1 MFLGVDSG
9 GTKTALCLISG
20 QGDLVAQT
28 ETEGAYYN
36 NRGIELVA
44 RVLHTGVTSVCAQ
57 AQISPQEVEY
67 AFFGLP
73 GYGEIAGDIP
83 ALDQAPYVALGHH
96 RYRCDNDMVCG
107 WAGSLGAVDGIN
119 VISGTGSMTYGQRAG
134 IGVRVGGWGEL
145 FGDEGSAYWIAIR
158 GLNAVSRMS
167 DGRLPKG
174 PLFETICEHLGLTV
188 ELELIDLV
196 LNRWRGDRSKI
207 AGLSRQVSHAADL
220 GDEHAAAV
228 LHEAGRE
235 LALLVDATRRRLL
248 YPAGELVPVSY
259 SGGTFSAALVL
270 DAFRRE
276 LALRRN
282 DFELRRPLYRPAI
295 GAALLAAKL
304 AGKPLEPVSLAH
316 LPKLVDDDARAHRLV
331 ADDEPVFPLVI
342 KDRPRHRAPEHV
354 GTFDTKPKRCRG
366 L

>member
-9 GTKTALCLISG
+9 GTKTALCVISER
-20 QGDLVAQT
+20 GDLVAQT
-28 ETEGAYYN
+28 ETEGTYS
-36 NRGIELVA
+36 NRGIEFVA
-44 RVLHTGVTSVCAQ
+44 RVLQEGVTSVCAQ
-57 AQISPQEVEY
+57 ARISPREIQY

-73 GYGEIAGDIP
+73 GYGEVARDIP
-83 ALDQAPYVALGHH
+83 ALEEAPRAALGHN

-107 WAGSLGAVDGIN
+107 WAGSLGAADGIN
-119 VISGTGSMTYGQRAG
+119 VVSGTGSMTYGQRSG

-174 PLFETICEHLGLTV
+174 PLFETICQHLGLTV
-188 ELELIDLV
+188 ELELVDVV

-207 AGLSRQVSHAADL
+207 AGLSRQVSQAADL

-235 LALLVDATRRRLL
+235 LALLVDATRRRLQ
-248 YPAGELVPVSY
+248 YPPAETVPVSY
-259 SGGTFSAALVL
+259 SGGAFFAARVL
-270 DAFRRE
+270 DAFRRQLE
-276 LALRRN
+276 LRP
-282 DFELRRPLYRPAI
+282 DGFELRRPLYSPAV

-304 AGKPLEPVSLAH
+304 AGRPLEQAALER
-316 LPKLVDDDARAHRLV
+316 LPRAS
-331 ADDEPVFPLVI
+331 
-342 KDRPRHRAPEHV
+342 
-354 GTFDTKPKRCRG
+354 
-366 L
+366 

>member
-9 GTKTALCLISG
+9 GTKTALCLISER
-20 QGDLVAQT
+20 GDLVAQT
-28 ETEGAYYN
+28 DTEGTYS

-44 RVLHTGVTSVCAQ
+44 RVLQEGVTSVCAQ
-57 AQISPQEVEY
+57 AQISPREIQY

-73 GYGEIAGDIP
+73 GYGEIARDVP
-83 ALDQAPYVALGHH
+83 ALEEAPHAALGHN

-107 WAGSLGAVDGIN
+107 WAGSLGAADGIN
-119 VISGTGSMTYGQRAG
+119 VVSGTGSMTYGQRAG

-174 PLFETICEHLGLTV
+174 PLFETICQQLGLTV
-188 ELELIDLV
+188 ELELVDVV

-207 AGLSRQVSHAADL
+207 AGLSRLVSHAADL

-235 LALLVDATRRRLL
+235 LALLVDATRRRLQ
-248 YPAGELVPVSY
+248 YPPGETVPVSY
-259 SGGTFSAALVL
+259 SGGTFSAARVL
-270 DAFRRE
+270 DA
-276 LALRRN
+276 LRRQLELRPN
-282 DFELRRPLYRPAI
+282 GFELRRPLYPPAV

-304 AGKPLEPVSLAH
+304 AGRPLEQAALER
-316 LPKLVDDDARAHRLV
+316 LARAS
-331 ADDEPVFPLVI
+331 
-342 KDRPRHRAPEHV
+342 
-354 GTFDTKPKRCRG
+354 
-366 L
+366 

>member
-20 QGDLVAQT
+20 RGDLVAQM
-28 ETEGAYYN
+28 ETEGTYYN
-36 NRGIELVA
+36 NRGIEVVA
-44 RVLHTGVTSVCAQ
+44 RVLQEGVTSICAQ
-57 AQISPQEVEY
+57 AQISPQEIQY

-73 GYGEIAGDIP
+73 GYGEIARDIP
-83 ALDQAPYVALGHH
+83 ALEEAPRAALGHH

-107 WAGSLGAVDGIN
+107 WAGSLGATDGIN
-119 VISGTGSMTYGQRAG
+119 VVSGTGSMTYGQRAG

-174 PLFETICEHLGLTV
+174 PLFETICQQLGLTV
-188 ELELIDLV
+188 ELELVDVV

-207 AGLSRQVSHAADL
+207 AGLSRLVSQAADL

-235 LALLVDATRRRLL
+235 LALLVDATRRRLQ
-248 YPAGELVPVSY
+248 YSPGETVPVSY
-259 SGGTFSAALVL
+259 SGGTFSAARVL
-270 DAFRRE
+270 DAFRRQLE
-276 LALRRN
+276 LRPN
-282 DFELRRPLYRPAI
+282 SFELRRPLYPPAV

-304 AGKPLEPVSLAH
+304 ADSPLEQAALEH
-316 LPKLVDDDARAHRLV
+316 LRGRLDAA
-331 ADDEPVFPLVI
+331 A
-342 KDRPRHRAPEHV
+342 
-354 GTFDTKPKRCRG
+354 T
-366 L
+366 

>member
-9 GTKTALCLISG
+9 GTKTALCVISER
-20 QGDLVAQT
+20 GDLVAQT
-28 ETEGAYYN
+28 ETEGTYYA

-44 RVLHTGVTSVCAQ
+44 RVLQEGVTSVCAQ
-57 AQISPQEVEY
+57 AQISPREIQY

-73 GYGEIAGDIP
+73 SYGEIARDIP
-83 ALDQAPYVALGHH
+83 ALEAAPHAALGHH

-107 WAGSLGAVDGIN
+107 WAGSLGVADGIN
-119 VISGTGSMTYGQRAG
+119 VVSGTGSMTYGQRAG

-174 PLFETICEHLGLTV
+174 PLFETICQHLGLTV
-188 ELELIDLV
+188 ELELVDVV

-235 LALLVDATRRRLL
+235 LALLVDATRRRLQ
-248 YPAGELVPVSY
+248 YPPGETVPVSY
-259 SGGTFSAALVL
+259 SGGTFSAARVL
-270 DAFRRE
+270 DAFRRQLE
-276 LALRRN
+276 LRPN
-282 DFELRRPLYRPAI
+282 GFELRRPLYPPAV

-304 AGKPLEPVSLAH
+304 AGRPLEQAALER
-316 LPKLVDDDARAHRLV
+316 LARAS
-331 ADDEPVFPLVI
+331 
-342 KDRPRHRAPEHV
+342 
-354 GTFDTKPKRCRG
+354 
-366 L
+366 